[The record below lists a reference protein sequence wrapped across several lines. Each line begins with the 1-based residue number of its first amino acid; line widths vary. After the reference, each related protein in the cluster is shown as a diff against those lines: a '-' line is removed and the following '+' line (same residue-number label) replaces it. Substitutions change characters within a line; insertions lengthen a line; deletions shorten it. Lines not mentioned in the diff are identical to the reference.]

1 MDNLQDWLDGTDRWD
16 RKGVPHERRWW
27 RQKAHELPSATFR
40 SWFRCRQPT
49 FQTLVLALYG
59 TTYMFRPN
67 NTGPYIDPCERV
79 AVFLFRVGGGHGV
92 RGTAAH
98 YDISEGS
105 VVDWTLKVAKL
116 VVKRLQPQYVRLP
129 RRPSV
134 PAAQLQVHRGAAAH
148 HRLAPGRKTAA
159 HPDRPGQRARRGEAY
174 SKGARGGGRHARVH
188 REAHGG
194 DVKSVILRAFGR

>member
-98 YDISEGS
+98 YDISE
-105 VVDWTLKVAKL
+105 
-116 VVKRLQPQYVRLP
+116 
-129 RRPSV
+129 
-134 PAAQLQVHRGAAAH
+134 AH